1 MNEDLVVDL
10 GGLTFSGRYIV
21 QEFHEAAARDD
32 LEQILEM
39 VRQGAQFDAGIIDA
53 AASAQS
59 DRVLGWLLSDD
70 VRRDVLAPWGW
81 DWVREDVF
89 WALQHALDCVSD
101 DGGEN
106 ADVVAVLHDAL
117 AQWDRDEMNAAAAA
131 TPDTDAAGRPAPTK
145 RIL

>member
-1 MNEDLVVDL
+1 MNEDLIVDL
-10 GGLTFSGRYIV
+10 GGYTYSDGCIL

-32 LEQILEM
+32 LEQIQEM

-89 WALQHALDCVSD
+89 GALQHALDCVSD
-101 DGGEN
+101 DAGAN
-106 ADVVAVLHDAL
+106 ADVVAVLHEAL
-117 AQWDRDEMNAAAAA
+117 VQWDRDEMNAAAAA

-145 RIL
+145 RVL

>member
-1 MNEDLVVDL
+1 MNEELIVDL
-10 GGLTFSGRYIV
+10 GGFTYSDGYIL
-21 QEFHEAAARDD
+21 QEFHEAAVRDD
-32 LEQILEM
+32 LEQIQEM

-89 WALQHALDCVSD
+89 GALQHALDCVSD
-101 DGGEN
+101 DGGAN

-117 AQWDRDEMNAAAAA
+117 VRWDRDEMNAVAAA
-131 TPDTDAAGRPAPTK
+131 TPDTGAAERPAPAK
-145 RIL
+145 RVL